1 MPWEEDN
8 VFFSTYILLCLIQ
21 ITHTGSYIITLSF
34 IIYII
39 SYHLLPLVPLVSDFN
54 WCNDSWLIC
63 MDLCDFVTC
72 TAKTCCTHHIT
83 AIKNWNHN
91 THNKPLR
98 MTSSP
103 SSTTWSHKSWH
114 VWLYDRLLR
123 HIVNKTLSLT
133 NLSIRILTKQS
144 F

>member
-1 MPWEEDN
+1 MLGCRFTYHPTCHEKRTMF
-8 VFFSTYILLCLIQ
+8 FFSTYTLLCLIQ

-34 IIYII
+34 IIYIK

-103 SSTTWSHKSWH
+103 QA
-114 VWLYDRLLR
+114 LLLGAINLDMYDCMTDFCD
-123 HIVNKTLSLT
+123 TLWIKHC
-133 NLSIRILTKQS
+133 N
-144 F
+144 